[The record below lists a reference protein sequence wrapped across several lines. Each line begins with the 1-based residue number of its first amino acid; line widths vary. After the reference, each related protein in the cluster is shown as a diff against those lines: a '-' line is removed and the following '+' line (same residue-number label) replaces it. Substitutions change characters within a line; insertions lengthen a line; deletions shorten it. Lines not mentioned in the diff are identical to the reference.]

1 MRGTNFD
8 THLAPTL
15 PTALLSYLD
24 NYSLQLYGA
33 PGVRL
38 QDTEF
43 MLLWADMLPD
53 AIIRQLSPRCSA
65 PPTLDGDVGVPF
77 LYWPFNFRACPHAP
91 HAPIQRT
98 IPHTSGEQRTRFCYR
113 ARLNAPP

>member
-1 MRGTNFD
+1 MG
-8 THLAPTL
+8 
-15 PTALLSYLD
+15 SYLD

-77 LYWPFNFRACPHAP
+77 LYWPFNFLMRSAVWFHRATENIYGTAGFASNSWVEVTHCGYD
-91 HAPIQRT
+91 QET
-98 IPHTSGEQRTRFCYR
+98 VV
-113 ARLNAPP
+113 